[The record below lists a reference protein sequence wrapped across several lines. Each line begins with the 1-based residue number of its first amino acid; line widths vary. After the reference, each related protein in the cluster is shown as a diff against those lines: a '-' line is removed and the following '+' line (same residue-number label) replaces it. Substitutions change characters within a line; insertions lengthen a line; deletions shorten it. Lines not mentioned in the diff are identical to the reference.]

1 MESLRGMVN
10 FVQVARLGSFA
21 KAAEQ
26 LGVSAVAVSK
36 NVSRLEQQL
45 GVRLFARSTR
55 HLGLTPEGSA
65 LLERCELPLA
75 QLADAFAGSRKA
87 AEEAEGVV
95 RITSVTPFVRN
106 YLAPHL
112 AAFHRRHPN
121 VVLQLE
127 CSEHISNLI
136 ADRNDIGIRIG
147 SLDNADF
154 VARPLGP
161 LALPLCVAPALLAR
175 VQPLTTPEAVAQRH
189 ALGLQ
194 LTGSADVVPWRLQ
207 GKQGLRTLPVAG
219 PLRCNDM
226 AALAAA
232 CVAGLGV
239 AQLPLVSVLAELK
252 SGQLQVLWPE
262 QSPRG
267 LQLFM
272 HYPNRN
278 LPARVR
284 VVVEF
289 LLDCARAHPDLA
301 LEPQHFA
308 VRPAV
313 MVEPVEPAA
322 PAAAPRRRSRAAA

>member
-21 KAAEQ
+21 KAAEH

-55 HLGLTPEGSA
+55 HLGLTPEGAA
-65 LLERCELPLA
+65 LLERCEQPLA
-75 QLADAFAGSRKA
+75 QLADAFAGTRKA
-87 AEEAEGVV
+87 ADEAEGVV
-95 RITSVTPFVRN
+95 RITSVTPFVRS
-106 YLAPHL
+106 YLAPQL
-112 AAFHRRHPN
+112 AAFHRRHPR

-127 CSEHISNLI
+127 CSEHVANLI
-136 ADRNDIGIRIG
+136 AERHDIGIRVG
-147 SLDNADF
+147 LLESADF

-161 LALPLCVAPALLAR
+161 LALPLCAAPSLLLR
-175 VQPLTTPEAVAQRH
+175 MQPLGPPEEVALAH
-189 ALGLQ
+189 GLGLQ
-194 LTGSADVVPWRLQ
+194 LPGSTDAVPWRLQ
-207 GKQGLRTLPVAG
+207 GKPGLRTLPVAG

-239 AQLPLVSVLAELK
+239 AQLPLVSVLPELR
-252 SGQLQVLWPE
+252 SGQLQVVWPE

-267 LQLFM
+267 LQLFV
-272 HYPNRN
+272 HYPSRQ

-289 LLDCARAHPDLA
+289 LLECARAHPDLA
-301 LEPQHFA
+301 LEPQLFA
-308 VRPAV
+308 ERPFMPEATST
-313 MVEPVEPAA
+313 AA
-322 PAAAPRRRSRAAA
+322 TPRRRSRAPA

>member
-55 HLGLTPEGSA
+55 HLGLTPEGTA

-75 QLADAFAGSRKA
+75 QLAEAFEGSRKA
-87 AEEAEGVV
+87 ADEAEGVV
-95 RITSVTPFVRN
+95 RITSVTPFVRS

-112 AAFHRRHPN
+112 AGFHRLHPN

-136 ADRNDIGIRIG
+136 AERNDIGIRIG
-147 SLDNADF
+147 PLDSADF

-161 LALPLCVAPALLAR
+161 LALPLCAAPSFLAR
-175 VQPLTTPEAVAQRH
+175 VQPLALPEAVALRH
-189 ALGLQ
+189 GLGLQ
-194 LTGSADVVPWRLQ
+194 LPGSADVVPWRLQ
-207 GKQGLRTLPVAG
+207 GTQGLRMLPVAG

-239 AQLPLVSVLAELK
+239 AQLPLVSVLGELK

-267 LQLFM
+267 LQLFV

-301 LEPQHFA
+301 IEPQHFA
-308 VRPAV
+308 ARGFTA
-313 MVEPVEPAA
+313 PVAAAPA

>member
-10 FVQVARLGSFA
+10 FVQVARMGSFA

-55 HLGLTPEGSA
+55 HLSLTPEGSA
-65 LLERCELPLA
+65 LLERCEQPLA
-75 QLADAFAGSRKA
+75 QLADAFAGTRKA
-87 AEEAEGVV
+87 ADEAEGLV
-95 RITSVTPFVRN
+95 RITSVTPFVRS

-112 AAFHRRHPN
+112 AAFHRRHPR

-127 CSEHISNLI
+127 CSEHVSNLI
-136 ADRNDIGIRIG
+136 AERNDIGIRIG
-147 SLDNADF
+147 SLESADF

-161 LALPLCVAPALLAR
+161 LALPLCVAPSFLQRAQTLG
-175 VQPLTTPEAVAQRH
+175 PPEAVALTH
-189 ALGLQ
+189 GLALQ
-194 LTGSADVVPWRLQ
+194 LPGSLETVPWRLQ
-207 GKQGLRTLPVAG
+207 GRAGLRTVPVAG

-239 AQLPLVSVLAELK
+239 AQLPLVSVLPELK

-262 QSPRG
+262 QAPRG
-267 LQLFM
+267 LQLFV
-272 HYPNRN
+272 HYPSRQ

-301 LEPQHFA
+301 LEPQLFA
-308 VRPAV
+308 ARPATP
-313 MVEPVEPAA
+313 EPTSTPAS
-322 PAAAPRRRSRAAA
+322 PRRRSRAPA

>member
-87 AEEAEGVV
+87 ADEAEGVV
-95 RITSVTPFVRN
+95 RITSVTPFVRS

-112 AAFHRRHPN
+112 ATFHRRHPK

-136 ADRNDIGIRIG
+136 AEHNDIGIRVG
-147 SLDNADF
+147 SLDSADF

-161 LALPLCVAPALLAR
+161 LALPLCAAPSFLAR
-175 VQPLTTPEAVAQRH
+175 VQPLASPEAVALQH
-189 ALGLQ
+189 GLGLQ
-194 LTGSADVVPWRLQ
+194 LSGSAEVVPWRLQ
-207 GKQGLRTLPVAG
+207 GKQGLRLLPVAG
-219 PLRCNDM
+219 PLRCNDL
-226 AALAAA
+226 AALASA

-239 AQLPLVSVLAELK
+239 AQLPLVSVLGELK

-267 LQLFM
+267 LQLFV
-272 HYPNRN
+272 HYPNRS

-284 VVVEF
+284 VVVDF

-301 LEPQHFA
+301 LEPHLFA
-308 VRPAV
+308 ARPV
-313 MVEPVEPAA
+313 IPMPAA
-322 PAAAPRRRSRAAA
+322 PAAPATAPRRRSTAAA

>member
-21 KAAEQ
+21 KAAQ
-26 LGVSAVAVSK
+26 HLGVSAVAVSK

-55 HLGLTPEGSA
+55 HLGLTAEGSA
-65 LLERCELPLA
+65 LLARCELPLA

-87 AEEAEGVV
+87 ADDAEGLV
-95 RITSVTPFVRN
+95 RITSVTPFVRC
-106 YLAPHL
+106 YLVPHL
-112 AAFHRRHPN
+112 PEFHRRHPK

-127 CSEHISNLI
+127 CSEHISNLLTE
-136 ADRNDIGIRIG
+136 RHDIGIRMG
-147 SLDNADF
+147 VLASADF

-161 LALPLCVAPALLAR
+161 LALPLCAAPSFLAR
-175 VQPLTTPEAVAQRH
+175 TQLLTSPDAAALQH
-189 ALGLQ
+189 GLGLQ
-194 LTGSADVVPWRLQ
+194 LPGSADAVPWRLQ
-207 GKQGLRTLPVAG
+207 GKDGLRLVPVAG

-226 AALAAA
+226 DALAGA

-239 AQLPLVSVLAELK
+239 AQLPLVSVLSELK

-262 QSPRG
+262 QSPSG

-272 HYPNRN
+272 HYPNRQ

-284 VVVEF
+284 VVVDF
-289 LLDCARAHPDLA
+289 LLESAREHPDLA

-308 VRPAV
+308 GQPFKPAV
-313 MVEPVEPAA
+313 
-322 PAAAPRRRSRAAA
+322 PRTTMWPHRRSKETA

>member
-1 MESLRGMVN
+1 
-10 FVQVARLGSFA
+10 
-21 KAAEQ
+21 
-26 LGVSAVAVSK
+26 
-36 NVSRLEQQL
+36 
-45 GVRLFARSTR
+45 
-55 HLGLTPEGSA
+55 
-65 LLERCELPLA
+65 
-75 QLADAFAGSRKA
+75 
-87 AEEAEGVV
+87 
-95 RITSVTPFVRN
+95 
-106 YLAPHL
+106 
-112 AAFHRRHPN
+112 
-121 VVLQLE
+121 
-127 CSEHISNLI
+127 
-136 ADRNDIGIRIG
+136 
-147 SLDNADF
+147 
-154 VARPLGP
+154 
-161 LALPLCVAPALLAR
+161 
-175 VQPLTTPEAVAQRH
+175 
-189 ALGLQ
+189 
-194 LTGSADVVPWRLQ
+194 
-207 GKQGLRTLPVAG
+207 
-219 PLRCNDM
+219 M